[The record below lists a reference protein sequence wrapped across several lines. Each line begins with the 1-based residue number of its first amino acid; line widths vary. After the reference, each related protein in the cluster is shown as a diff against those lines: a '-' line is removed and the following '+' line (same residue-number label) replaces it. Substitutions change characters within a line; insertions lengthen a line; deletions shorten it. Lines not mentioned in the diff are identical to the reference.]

1 MMYLNN
7 RLLLLRMLVF
17 CCAGLFSIQ
26 ISAQDNLLEE
36 EEEPLPP
43 PQGPN
48 YYLQRYGSLGVPA
61 TLSGRDKVIIE
72 GWVEDLDRGRI
83 IKGVDQNG
91 AIRYR
96 LAKEFN
102 IEANPNIGYRFHG
115 NGYSG
120 QANPAVTL
128 NVGESYLFKVKGA
141 DRFPMLIHKPNP
153 DFPYKF
159 FPFEGFEVMA
169 NESIQDNL
177 PVRITPRP
185 DTPEE
190 IHYASRDHFKL
201 KGRILINKNSK
212 PSTEGVIHK
221 TVIVRRQIIK
231 QYIALLA
238 EGFIPAPISL
248 GAETEEFY
256 AQVKNGY
263 LAGEQWYKS
272 LANHAAPGHRLFYV
286 RTDPKPLM
294 NAANFTARFPPPEIL
309 EERPIFT
316 LNALQQPQK
325 GIRYLIKMRSSAQG
339 DQFIKSLLEKEA
351 KYEPE
356 IRRRLNDPTSP
367 TEMLRISSAQRLIEV
382 NHKGSLNVF
391 TRRHGGFEQELN
403 RFRSLNITHAVDND
417 AMHLAKSLIFQGDY
431 IRGLHQL
438 RPIVYP
444 LIKLAP
450 IPKYFDRTR
459 ISTFQDDVEYLL
471 GALLEGAQS
480 DNVPENYQVNFMHEA
495 FAIIYMLPLYELD
508 NKEFIRKALT
518 TVALLARTGN
528 PKDSARANYLLNLI
542 PFDKEDEESVAAFF
556 KVAENFRSG
565 GNFTKALEIYEQFF
579 PLTESPFY
587 REACLWSA
595 FCRASSTPPQ
605 FGASQLSLDKFLD
618 TYKAAGKTE
627 PPRDTK
633 YYSLWRLVEAI
644 LAYRDP
650 LDKLD
655 MALDR
660 ISEAVVYSRI
670 GYEWVPEILALSAQ
684 CYAKKGLVDT
694 AKNVYQELKVFYPK
708 HPKTR
713 QFEIDFP
720 DIVGN

>member
-1 MMYLNN
+1 M
-7 RLLLLRMLVF
+7 LLRMLVF
-17 CCAGLFSIQ
+17 CCVSF
-26 ISAQDNLLEE
+26 ISVPVFTQEDPLAE

-43 PQGPN
+43 PQSPT
-48 YYLQRYGSLGVPA
+48 YYLKRYGSLGVPA
-61 TLSGRDKVIIE
+61 TLSGRDKVILE
-72 GWVEDLDRGRI
+72 GWVDKLEKGNI

-96 LAKEFN
+96 MAKEFN
-102 IEANPNIGYRFHG
+102 IEAQPTVGYKFSG

-120 QANPAVTL
+120 QGNPTVTL
-128 NVGESYLFKVKGA
+128 NVGESYLFNVSNA
-141 DRFPMLIHKPNP
+141 DQYPMLIHQPNP

-169 NESIQDNL
+169 NESIQNTL

-185 DTPEE
+185 DSPDEL
-190 IHYASRDHFKL
+190 HYASREHRRL
-201 KGRILINKNSK
+201 KGRILINKNA
-212 PSTEGVIHK
+212 PRSTEGVIHL
-221 TVIVRRQIIK
+221 TVIVRRQIIE
-231 QYIALLA
+231 QYINLLA
-238 EGFIPAPISL
+238 EGFIPKPISL
-248 GAETEEFY
+248 GSETEDFY
-256 AQVKNGY
+256 AQVKAGY
-263 LAGEQWYKS
+263 TAGEQWYKS
-272 LANHAAPGHRLFYV
+272 LEDHAAPGHRLFYI

-294 NAANFTARFPPPEIL
+294 QSFEFTARFPPPEIL
-309 EERPIFT
+309 QAPTIYT
-316 LNALQQPQK
+316 HNALQQPIEGK
-325 GIRYLIKMRSSAQG
+325 MYLIKMRSSAAG
-339 DQFIKSLLEKEA
+339 DQFIKSILEKEA
-351 KYEPE
+351 KYVPE
-356 IRRRLNDPTSP
+356 IRKRLNDPTMP
-367 TEMLRISSAQRLIEV
+367 TEMLKISSAQRLIEV
-382 NHKGSLNVF
+382 NHKGSFSAF
-391 TRRHGGFEQELN
+391 TRRHGAFEQELN
-403 RFRSLNITHAVDND
+403 RFRRLNIMHAVDND
-417 AMHLAKSLIFQGDY
+417 AMQSAKSLIFQGDY

-444 LIKLAP
+444 LVKLAP

-480 DNVPENYQVNFMHEA
+480 DSVPENYQTNFMHEA

-518 TVALLARTGN
+518 TVALLAKTGN
-528 PKDSARANYLLNLI
+528 PNDSARANYLLNLI

-579 PLTESPFY
+579 PLTDSPYY

-605 FGASQLSLDKFLD
+605 FGASQLSLDKFLA
-618 TYKAAGKTE
+618 TYKAAGKPE

-655 MALDR
+655 IALDR
-660 ISEAVVYSRI
+660 VSEAVVYSRI

-684 CYAKKGLVDT
+684 CYAKKGLTET
-694 AKNVYQELKVFYPK
+694 AKNVYMELKVFYPK